1 MSRSQYFEVIDIILN
16 KLDSRLDL
24 AVLKEIE
31 NLLIN
36 STNMNIALPSTEL
49 KELYK
54 DDINFSS
61 LETQLYTIYQVIF
74 EAEIFAGEA
83 KVKFRRIKFSKIA
96 NFEELLAYAC
106 SNSSRKWHLRSAL

>member
-1 MSRSQYFEVIDIILN
+1 LN
-16 KLDSRLDL
+16 ELDRRFDQRAL

-36 STNMNIALPSTEL
+36 SINMNITLPSTEL

-61 LETQLYTIYQVIF
+61 LETQLYMLPDFLKTCNNSN
-74 EAEIFAGEA
+74 EA
-83 KVKFRRIKFSKIA
+83 KIKKVTSIHTICDCVWENRSYCPFTSI
-96 NFEELLAYAC
+96 EE
-106 SNSSRKWHLRSAL
+106 